1 MNTATRTMN
10 LLDLDTLSIDSDFQ
24 ALVTAGR
31 NTPLEKDSLT
41 WRFQSTGNDILD
53 AACGG
58 RQDERGIPVG
68 RLTVF
73 SGKTGS
79 YKTYHVLEAAINFLL
94 ENPKHVVGVVDTEES
109 WSDMYLQTMGI
120 PSSLADRI
128 QIIRS
133 PAETPAVYLEHLY
146 PAILAYIDRSDSTGL
161 KPMIIIDSLSNIPT
175 LADEEILTSGD
186 AAKFNSTKNKTLK
199 RFTKALPGILKEKEI
214 TMIVVSHLVQEL
226 FKKTSSFMGPSYKEE
241 VTEAIGYIASL
252 TIRLE
257 RVFSEEGK
265 PSDTGYAAGMT
276 VSEQVRIRA
285 KAIKTR
291 NNPENSVQYVM
302 IPGFGCDNLNSVLEF
317 LETGLGK
324 LGGANAYKDKIQEV
338 LTVLKLPSS
347 FSSKGEYTATIK
359 AFALETAKNLSLVRK
374 QLRPIVF
381 EVWDK
386 LLEKR
391 RPYKYSKYSYLEE
404 DGK

>member
-1 MNTATRTMN
+1 MTTATRTMS
-10 LLDLDTLSIDSDFQ
+10 LLDLDNLELDSNFQ
-24 ALVTAGR
+24 LMVAAGR
-31 NTPLEKDSLT
+31 NTPLEKDSLV
-41 WRFQSTGNDILD
+41 WNFQSTGNDILD

-58 RQDERGIPVG
+58 RQGERGIPVG

-109 WSDMYLQTMGI
+109 WSEMYLQTLGI
-120 PSSLADRI
+120 PTSIADRI

-133 PAETPAVYLEHLY
+133 PAETPSVYLEHLY
-146 PAILAYIDRSDSTGL
+146 PAILAYIERSEAKGL
-161 KPMIIIDSLSNIPT
+161 KPMFVIDSISNMPT
-175 LADEEILTSGD
+175 LADEEILSSGD
-186 AAKFNSTKNKTLK
+186 ASRFNSTKNKTLK
-199 RFTKALPGILKEKEI
+199 RITKALPGILKEKEI

-302 IPGFGCDNLNSVLEF
+302 IPGFGCDNLTSDLEF

-324 LGGANAYKDKIQEV
+324 IGGATAYKDRMKEV
-338 LTVLKLPSS
+338 LGTIGLPNDYSN
-347 FSSKGEYTATIK
+347 KAEYTANIRI
-359 AFALETAKNLSLVRK
+359 FAQENAKNLSIVRN

-381 EVWDK
+381 EVWDR

-391 RPYKYSKYSYLEE
+391 RPYKYAKYSYLEE
-404 DGK
+404 GE